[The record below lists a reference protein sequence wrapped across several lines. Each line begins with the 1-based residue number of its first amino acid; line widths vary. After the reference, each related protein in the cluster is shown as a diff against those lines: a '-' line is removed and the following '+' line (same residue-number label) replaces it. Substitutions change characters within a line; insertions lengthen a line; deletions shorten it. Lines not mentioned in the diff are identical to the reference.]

1 MINIEAGTSNFTDIM
16 GYTTTE
22 RNADN
27 SVKSTKIDITAQ
39 EIGQNSMFSIN
50 GTYYTSTSN
59 TITSDLTRLEGVTI
73 NLKEATEGET
83 VTLTVEKDKETVATA
98 VSDIVDAYNELI
110 TNVDEAV
117 AREGQLSDQSTLR
130 FIRNQIRSLMT
141 SSLAGV
147 SVFKNL
153 DAIGITT
160 EAASGTNIST
170 ANVNTLYFDKDK
182 FLKAFDADLD
192 AVKGLL
198 VGTDANLGIFT
209 RVENIVESALTG
221 ATGYFQSADR
231 SYMNEI
237 SKLNEKIRKAQN
249 DVEVYKARLE
259 AKFSAMD
266 QLIANI
272 QNQYSSFL
280 G

>member
-1 MINIEAGTSNFTDIM
+1 
-16 GYTTTE
+16 
-22 RNADN
+22 
-27 SVKSTKIDITAQ
+27 
-39 EIGQNSMFSIN
+39 
-50 GTYYTSTSN
+50 
-59 TITSDLTRLEGVTI
+59 
-73 NLKEATEGET
+73 
-83 VTLTVEKDKETVATA
+83 
-98 VSDIVDAYNELI
+98 
-110 TNVDEAV
+110 
-117 AREGQLSDQSTLR
+117 
-130 FIRNQIRSLMT
+130 MT